1 MPVTPKE
8 RMQYVQSLTRLLPVM
23 RTAAGIS
30 QEELANSVGVSRQT
44 LSSIESGKRK
54 MAWPTYLALVLFFLS
69 NRSTQRI
76 FRESEAY
83 PEKIIGEFDGSFF
96 EKEVSQTK
104 ISEDFLKMMGF
115 LDEQGIH
122 TLKTTLMLEYAR
134 CTKQSGE
141 AVLKSFNGMDY
152 SFDLIDSDQQR
163 AMRSLRNIQGKKH
176 G

>member
-1 MPVTPKE
+1 MK
-8 RMQYVQSLTRLLPVM
+8 M
-23 RTAAGIS
+23 IS
-30 QEELANSVGVSRQT
+30 S
-44 LSSIESGKRK
+44 
-54 MAWPTYLALVLFFLS
+54 
-69 NRSTQRI
+69 
-76 FRESEAY
+76 
-83 PEKIIGEFDGSFF
+83 
-96 EKEVSQTK
+96 
-104 ISEDFLKMMGF
+104 

-134 CTKQSGE
+134 CTKQPGE